1 MNKAPFLTDEHLRP
15 FATHLAHG
23 FFTRKGGVSTG
34 IYQSLNC
41 GLGTSDKPESVTEN
55 RARVLNA
62 LGTSTGKLL
71 TLYQVHSNQCL
82 TVTNIGKTPVWEN
95 AKMDAIVTNV
105 PNLTIGVVTADCTP
119 ILFYDP
125 YAKIVGAAHAGWR
138 GAMNGILESTIHA
151 MENLGGRR
159 GDIIASVG
167 PCIGQDSYQVG
178 AEYYKSFL
186 DHSELNEIYFK
197 KDEKP
202 DHYRFDLAGYVLG
215 RLLNLRL
222 GQIGHV
228 PGDTCK
234 DEAAFFSHRRATLNK
249 EPDYA
254 RQISAIALKP

>member
-1 MNKAPFLTDEHLRP
+1 MTKAQYLTDTHLRS
-15 FATHLAHG
+15 FSAQLAHG
-23 FFTRKGGVSTG
+23 FFTRNGGVSTG

-41 GLGTSDKPESVTEN
+41 GLGTQDKPEAVAEN
-55 RARVLNA
+55 RSRILNA
-62 LGTSTGKLL
+62 FGTGGGKLL
-71 TLYQVHSNQCL
+71 TLYQIHSNQCL
-82 TVTNIGKTPVWEN
+82 TVTNMGKTPVWDQ

-105 PNLTIGVVTADCTP
+105 PNLTIGVLTADCTP

-125 YAKIVGAAHAGWR
+125 HARIVGAAHAGWR
-138 GAMNGILESTIHA
+138 GAVNGILESTIHA
-151 MENLGGRR
+151 MENLGSKRS
-159 GDIIASVG
+159 DIIASVG

-178 AEYYKSFL
+178 AEYYKNFL

-197 KDEKP
+197 PDPKP

-228 PGDTCK
+228 QGDTCK
-234 DEAAFFSHRRATLNK
+234 DQATFFSHRRATLNK